1 MTQTPE
7 PNQQPTEPPTV
18 AMPQPA
24 ASAEQPASPY
34 AAPVTSPASP
44 YGVPVVQPASPYA
57 APVTPP
63 ASPYGAPAAQ
73 PAAAQP
79 ASPYGAPGVPS
90 SPYAQP
96 ASPYGAPNAQPP
108 AQPGS
113 PYAAT
118 PQGSAPDLAT
128 AAYGMPPVS
137 SQPAYGTPPIPGQ
150 PGQPVSS
157 QPAYGLPYTEQ
168 PLSAPPYG
176 MAPAQPPKPRR
187 TGLIALAIVAA
198 LLFASGGV
206 LGGLLVA
213 QRGETDRARTE
224 IAAQKQKIAEHETEI
239 DNLKVNL
246 DSVNSK
252 NLLTQQE
259 LDGSKNDRAEQ
270 ERQKKVVA
278 KCLDLLLD
286 VFASTSQSQ
295 IEKRLK
301 AADKTCD
308 EADRYR

>member
-1 MTQTPE
+1 MTQTPV
-7 PNQQPTEPPTV
+7 PDQQPTAPAEPPTV

-34 AAPVTSPASP
+34 AAPVTQPASP
-44 YGVPVVQPASPYA
+44 YGVPAVQPASPYA

-73 PAAAQP
+73 P
-79 ASPYGAPGVPS
+79 S

-96 ASPYGAPNAQPP
+96 ASPYGTPDAQPP

-118 PQGSAPDLAT
+118 PQGSAPDPAT
-128 AAYGMPPVS
+128 VAYGTPPVSSQPAYGVPPVS
-137 SQPAYGTPPIPGQ
+137 SQPAYGTPPVPGQ

-176 MAPAQPPKPRR
+176 MAPAQPSKPRR

-239 DNLKVNL
+239 DKLKVNL

-252 NLLTQQE
+252 NLLTEQE

-295 IEKRLK
+295 VEKRLK